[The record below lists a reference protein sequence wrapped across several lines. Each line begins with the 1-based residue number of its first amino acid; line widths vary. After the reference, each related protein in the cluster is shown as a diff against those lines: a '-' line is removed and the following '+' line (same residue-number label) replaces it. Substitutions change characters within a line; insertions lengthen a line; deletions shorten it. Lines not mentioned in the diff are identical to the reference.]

1 MIGGAVVLASIPAI
15 LALVNLAKQFGV
27 SGKWSAVLA
36 AVLGVIFA
44 EADYLFG
51 VAGVVVSAP
60 GVYSAGA
67 AGLVLGLSA
76 SGLYDVTAK
85 LSDALTAS
93 KSSTDSSN

>member
-27 SGKWSAVLA
+27 AGKWSAVLA
-36 AVLGVIFA
+36 AVLGVVFA

-85 LSDALTAS
+85 LSDALAS

>member
-1 MIGGAVVLASIPAI
+1 MIGGAVVLASISVI
-15 LALVNLAKQFGV
+15 LTLMNLAKQFGV

-36 AVLGVIFA
+36 AVLGVVFA

-85 LSDALTAS
+85 LSDALAS